1 MARERKG
8 QPIEDEPPRKRR
20 TLLLF
25 AKLTFWTLVALF
37 AVEAGEYGTSDL
49 LRVRGRIAGTKTA
62 IDSLRRVAD
71 SLSLQKRDVMSN
83 PAVQERIARE
93 EFGMVKGDRE
103 LVYHVL
109 RPDSGAVS
117 ADSASRVPSP

>member
-1 MARERKG
+1 VARKQTTEA
-8 QPIEDEPPRKRR
+8 DPPRKRR
-20 TLLLF
+20 PVFF
-25 AKLTFWTLVALF
+25 AARIAFWAVVAYF
-37 AVEAGEYGTSDL
+37 FVEGGEYGTSDL
-49 LRVRGRIAGTKTA
+49 LNVRRRITEAKSA
-62 IDSLRRVAD
+62 IDSLKLTMD
-71 SLSLQKRDVMSN
+71 SLNIQRKDVMTN

-117 ADSASRVPSP
+117 PDSAARVPSP